1 MDNKSYL
8 DCIKATLSPNS
19 LVELVNDNKLECV
32 YRGVKVEI
40 QHIVDSIDTQ
50 DVYTAKIINQL
61 RDEVNSQ
68 FIFRTG
74 DDKHFRD
81 FIIDMFTKI
90 RNTCD
95 LMTTEMEE

>member
-8 DCIKATLSPNS
+8 DCIETLLLPNS
-19 LVELVNDNKLECV
+19 LAELVNDNKLECV

-50 DVYTAKIINQL
+50 DVYAAKIINQL
-61 RDEVNSQ
+61 SDEVNSQ
-68 FIFRTG
+68 FIFRMG
-74 DDKHFRD
+74 DDEHFRD

-90 RNTCD
+90 KNTCD
-95 LMTTEMEE
+95 LMTTED